1 MVHTVDCQQVRA
13 ALSARLDGED
23 SPIPDELL
31 DAHLE
36 ACEDCQR
43 WYATVTA
50 LGRQL
55 TMGSVGSVPS
65 TVAPAPRDSS
75 ALVDS
80 IMGAAAEQPSITV
93 GMRRRSLPLA
103 VGRGALGLL
112 AVAYVVWGVA
122 LLFMNAADVD
132 AFVGDATT
140 VRLAL
145 AGGLAWAAWR
155 PKVASAVLPIYLGL
169 FAFGAGF
176 TARDIVMGLVG
187 AQLEQTSPAGH
198 PVWTLLLYGL
208 AVAALVTVWLGRI
221 HMVAPLKQSVRAL
234 LAQPINTSPGD
245 VRRNSTYRPG
255 DANRPY
261 LG

>member
-1 MVHTVDCQQVRA
+1 MRS

-23 SPIPDELL
+23 SLISDAML

-43 WYATVTA
+43 WYTTVTA

-55 TMGSVGSVPS
+55 TMTSISA
-65 TVAPAPRDSS
+65 APIAEPRDSA

-80 IMGAAAEQPSITV
+80 IMGVAADQPKITV

-103 VGRGALGLL
+103 VGRVALAFL
-112 AVAYVVWGVA
+112 AVVYVAWGVS
-122 LLFMNAADVD
+122 LLFLYAGDGN

-155 PKVASAVLPIYLGL
+155 PKVAYAVLPIYLGL
-169 FAFGAGF
+169 FAFATGF

-187 AQLEQTSPAGH
+187 AQLERTSSANH

-208 AVAALVTVWLGRI
+208 ASVALATVWLGRI

-234 LAQPINTSPGD
+234 LAQPINSSPGD
-245 VRRNSTYRPG
+245 VRRHSTFRPG
-255 DANRPY
+255 DAHRPDF
-261 LG
+261 